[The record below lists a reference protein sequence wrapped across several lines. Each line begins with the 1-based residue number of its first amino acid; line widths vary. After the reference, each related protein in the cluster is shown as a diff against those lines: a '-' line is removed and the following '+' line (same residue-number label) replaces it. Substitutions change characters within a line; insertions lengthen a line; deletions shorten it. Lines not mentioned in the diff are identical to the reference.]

1 MDSFAEP
8 RRPLDSV
15 GSLTDVRAQVTKLES
30 DLREKDIPLS
40 GRIIHVSHYLPV
52 TCAFSRRPR
61 PEDIPSPPATP
72 PAKASDIP
80 PSPSVEQHPSGDLP
94 ASSGTAPTQESLSP
108 QWTLNVRYGHSAMV
122 SGINSL
128 ATTHEQIFVGWTG
141 DIEAASQ
148 AVPPSAAQNTSG
160 PSDPS
165 VSKIPSS
172 SLTEA
177 DKTELEG
184 LLQDYR
190 SRDEI
195 DDGMRIQYVPV
206 FVDDKDAHG
215 HYDGYCKQSECI
227 HSTVFFLLHPLPWS
241 IPLPFV
247 VRCSR
252 IFGQCSSAAVAF
264 PPCDG
269 LVRALALSEIC
280 SWKTQLLYRIGCAL
294 ERRRLDLRSL

>member
-8 RRPLDSV
+8 RKPLDSAA
-15 GSLTDVRAQVTKLES
+15 SLTDVRSQVSKLES
-30 DLREKDIPLS
+30 DLREKDIPIS
-40 GRIIHVSHYLPV
+40 GRIIHVSHYVPI

-61 PEDIPSPPATP
+61 PQDIPSPPATP

-80 PSPSVEQHPSGDLP
+80 PSPSAEKPPSTDLP
-94 ASSGTAPTQESLSP
+94 TPSSTAPAEKSLSP

-122 SGINSL
+122 SGIDSL

-141 DIEAASQ
+141 DIEASSQ

-165 VSKIPSS
+165 ASKIPTS

-190 SRDEI
+190 SREEI
-195 DDGMRIQYVPV
+195 EDGMPIHYVPV

-227 HSTVFFLLHPLPWS
+227 YSPFSFRIIFLVSSLYSSYPGSLVALKVALPS
-241 IPLPFV
+241 FCL
-247 VRCSR
+247 CSLTL
-252 IFGQCSSAAVAF
+252 G
-264 PPCDG
+264 
-269 LVRALALSEIC
+269 
-280 SWKTQLLYRIGCAL
+280 
-294 ERRRLDLRSL
+294 